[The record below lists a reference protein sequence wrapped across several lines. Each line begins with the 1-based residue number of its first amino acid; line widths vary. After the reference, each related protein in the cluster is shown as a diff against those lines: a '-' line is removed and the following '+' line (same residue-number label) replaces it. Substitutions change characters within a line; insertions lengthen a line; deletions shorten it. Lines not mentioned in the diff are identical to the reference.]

1 MAAAR
6 ASVGAGLA
14 IAPAIYSRKA
24 GDRLGV
30 RSSQDRSGGAAPT
43 VPSTTRQAIP
53 LSPTR
58 TSRGGFPSSPG
69 PRSTARWKGICPLR
83 PGAEALKG
91 RKAER
96 RASAA
101 PMRKTE
107 TTVPKPAGSAPA
119 TSRSEEHT
127 SELQSLMRKPYAV
140 FFLKKKKADRG
151 THAELSKI

>member
-1 MAAAR
+1 LAAAR
-6 ASVGAGLA
+6 ASVGAVLA

-69 PRSTARWKGICPLR
+69 PRSTARVTGILPLPPGGGGVKG
-83 PGAEALKG
+83 G
-91 RKAER
+91 KAEGG
-96 RASAA
+96 A
-101 PMRKTE
+101 
-107 TTVPKPAGSAPA
+107 
-119 TSRSEEHT
+119 
-127 SELQSLMRKPYAV
+127 
-140 FFLKKKKADRG
+140 
-151 THAELSKI
+151 